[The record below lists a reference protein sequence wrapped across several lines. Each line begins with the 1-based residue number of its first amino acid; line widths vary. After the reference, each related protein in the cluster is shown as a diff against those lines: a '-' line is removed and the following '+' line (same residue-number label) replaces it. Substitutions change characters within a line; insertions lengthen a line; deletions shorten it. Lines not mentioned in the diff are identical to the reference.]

1 MPQPE
6 LLAEYQVRIDQL
18 SMILDKVK
26 DNKNVLLNNQVDLL
40 MKHDDELVQGKLR
53 RIQSC
58 SDLKSKDHNQLQE
71 VLSDMSSAGLCQ
83 RSFASYGY
91 KHVDEEAQLK
101 IIHDYFKELQEEAF
115 DKENFEIMF
124 TE

>member
-1 MPQPE
+1 MPEPE

-71 VLSDMSSAGLCQ
+71 VLSDMSSTGLCQ
-83 RSFASYGY
+83 RSFASYG
-91 KHVDEEAQLK
+91 A
-101 IIHDYFKELQEEAF
+101 
-115 DKENFEIMF
+115 
-124 TE
+124 

>member
-1 MPQPE
+1 MPEPE

-71 VLSDMSSAGLCQ
+71 VLSDMSSTGLCQ
-83 RSFASYGY
+83 RSFAIYG
-91 KHVDEEAQLK
+91 A
-101 IIHDYFKELQEEAF
+101 
-115 DKENFEIMF
+115 
-124 TE
+124 

>member
-1 MPQPE
+1 MEHGEE
-6 LLAEYQVRIDQL
+6 LA
-18 SMILDKVK
+18 K
-26 DNKNVLLNNQVDLL
+26 
-40 MKHDDELVQGKLR
+40 GKLR

-58 SDLKSKDHNQLQE
+58 CDIKGKDHNQLQE
-71 VLSDMSSAGLCQ
+71 VLSDMSSSGLCQ

-91 KHVDEEAQLK
+91 QKVNEEAKLK
-101 IIHDYFKELQEEAF
+101 IIHDYFKELKEEEF

>member
-1 MPQPE
+1 
-6 LLAEYQVRIDQL
+6 
-18 SMILDKVK
+18 MILDKVK
-26 DNKNVLLNNQVDLL
+26 ANKNTLLNNQVDHL
-40 MKHDDELVQGKLR
+40 MKHDDELVQSKLR

-71 VLSDMSSAGLCQ
+71 VLSDMSSTGLCQ

-91 KHVDEEAQLK
+91 NHVDEEAKLK
-101 IIHDYFKELQEEAF
+101 IIHDYFKELKEEAF